1 MLAAIIVP
9 VESGRLQIADGGI
22 GAISAPML
30 IFGSEEAGISTTRW
44 TDVRDVVKGRKKDAL
59 DDVDHAIVLHG
70 HVLLPKINIGILAGR
85 IVQLGFAL
93 ANLLDFDIV
102 AIAKGA
108 EMSLPTEILN
118 GHPPVGDMIRE
129 DADDYFTEDGL
140 IVTCQVGENIDI
152 VFEDIIGV
160 GWVTSALV
168 SQIVRCRPT
177 EGLVVGREK
186 GEILEESI
194 DLVLEAGRIDQLQ
207 NNEESLVRT
216 SRIGLILEELVGG
229 EIFVL
234 AIDPALIE
242 AR

>member
-9 VESGRLQIADGGI
+9 VESGRLQVADGGI

-30 IFGSEEAGISTTRW
+30 IFGSEEAVISTARW
-44 TDVRDVVKGRKKDAL
+44 TDVRDVVKGRKQDAL

-70 HVLLPKINIGILAGR
+70 HVLLPELNVGILR
-85 IVQLGFAL
+85 SCIVQLGLPFAD
-93 ANLLDFDIV
+93 LLDFDIV

-129 DADDYFTEDGL
+129 DAQEYLTEDGL
-140 IVTCQVGENIDI
+140 IVTCQVGENIDV

-160 GWVTSALV
+160 GWVATALV
-168 SQIVRCRPT
+168 PQIVRCRPT
-177 EGLVVGREK
+177 KGLVVGREE
-186 GEILEESI
+186 GEILVESI
-194 DLVLEAGRIDQLQ
+194 DLVLDAGRIDQLQ
-207 NNEESLVRT
+207 KNAESLVRT
-216 SRIGLILEELVGG
+216 GRIGQILEELVGG

-234 AIDPALIE
+234 AIDPTLIE

>member
-70 HVLLPKINIGILAGR
+70 HVLLPELNVGVLR
-85 IVQLGFAL
+85 SCIVQLGLPF

-129 DADDYFTEDGL
+129 DANDYFTEDGL
-140 IVTCQVGENIDI
+140 IVTCQVGENIDV
-152 VFEDIIGV
+152 VFEDIIGF
-160 GWVTSALV
+160 GWVATARV

-177 EGLVVGREK
+177 KGLVVGREEGK
-186 GEILEESI
+186 ILEDSI
-194 DLVLEAGRIDQLQ
+194 DLVLDVGRIDQLQ
-207 NNEESLVRT
+207 KNAESLVRT
-216 SRIGLILEELVGG
+216 GRIGQILEELVGG

-234 AIDPALIE
+234 AIDPTLIE

>member
-9 VESGRLQIADGGI
+9 VESGRLQVADGGI

-30 IFGSEEAGISTTRW
+30 IFGSEEAVISTARW
-44 TDVRDVVKGRKKDAL
+44 TDVRDVVKGRKQDAL

-70 HVLLPKINIGILAGR
+70 HVLLPELNVGILR
-85 IVQLGFAL
+85 SCIVQLGLSL
-93 ANLLDFDIV
+93 ADLLDFDIV

-118 GHPPVGDMIRE
+118 GHPPFGDMIRE
-129 DADDYFTEDGL
+129 DAQEYLTEDGL
-140 IVTCQVGENIDI
+140 IVTCQVGENIDV

-160 GWVTSALV
+160 GWVATALV
-168 SQIVRCRPT
+168 PQIVRCRPT
-177 EGLVVGREK
+177 KGLVVGREE
-186 GEILEESI
+186 GEILVESI
-194 DLVLEAGRIDQLQ
+194 DLVLDAGRIDQLQ
-207 NNEESLVRT
+207 KNAESLVRT
-216 SRIGLILEELVGG
+216 GRIGQILEELVGG

-234 AIDPALIE
+234 AIDPTLIE

>member
-1 MLAAIIVP
+1 MTWTMP
-9 VESGRLQIADGGI
+9 S
-22 GAISAPML
+22 
-30 IFGSEEAGISTTRW
+30 STT
-44 TDVRDVVKGRKKDAL
+44 
-59 DDVDHAIVLHG
+59 G

-129 DADDYFTEDGL
+129 DANEYVTEDGL
-140 IVTCQVGENIDI
+140 IVTCQVGEDIDV

-160 GWVTSALV
+160 GWVTTALV

-194 DLVLEAGRIDQLQ
+194 NLVLEAGRIDQLQ